1 MIGRQQSSD
10 RHAEKEREPRQFLK
24 NSTCSLQSCLSDSP
38 TWAMTMMSS
47 LITMAAKI
55 TAEKVDSRQLFS
67 SEGEPSNLAF
77 SEYCFFE
84 LLGFLCDRKEP

>member
-1 MIGRQQSSD
+1 
-10 RHAEKEREPRQFLK
+10 
-24 NSTCSLQSCLSDSP
+24 
-38 TWAMTMMSS
+38 MTMMSS